1 MNDWV
6 HSFRMPPIA
15 EKKSVIFDKDEEDEM
30 GAGSQLANYHNQTR
44 RSL

>member
-1 MNDWV
+1 
-6 HSFRMPPIA
+6 MPPIA
-15 EKKSVIFDKDEEDEM
+15 EKKSVIFDKDEDEM